1 MKEKIMDQ
9 ETIKVA
15 GAGVTGTLTTMAGYA
30 ELLNPIISACIGIAS
45 LVYIISKIIRLWT
58 NKKNDR

>member
-1 MKEKIMDQ
+1 MGVSSMDQ

-30 ELLNPIISACIGIAS
+30 DLVNPIISACIGIAS
-45 LVYIISKIIRLWT
+45 LIYIISKIIRLWT
-58 NKKNDR
+58 KKNDG